1 MTETLVA
8 MGYQQNWL
16 HILGSSF
23 MRNAWLGGTIVALAA
38 GLMGYFIVV
47 RHTSFAAHALAHI
60 GLPGAT
66 GAVLLG
72 VPAAVGLG
80 VFCVGGALVIG
91 ALGKR
96 AADREVAT
104 GTVLAF
110 ATGLGLFFNSLATK
124 NSSTLTNV
132 LFGNLLAISSQQLLS
147 FLALLLLTSL
157 SVAFM
162 FRPLLFTSVNSK
174 VAEAKGVPVRGLSIA
189 FMVLLGLTVTMAVQ
203 AVGTLLLFAL
213 VVTPAA
219 TALLVTA
226 RPLLAMAFSAVIGL
240 VSVWVGLMLSAMFNL
255 PPSFVIVTIACAVW
269 LAVWVGAPLCETC
282 TNVTDVC
289 GSDRS
294 SCRAYCASAATVERC
309 DSRLSSVMFRPNGVG
324 P

>member
-1 MTETLVA
+1 MTQTVLAV
-8 MGYQQNWL
+8 GYQQNWVD
-16 HILGSSF
+16 IVGSSF

-47 RHTSFAAHALAHI
+47 RHSSFAAHALAHI

-66 GAVLLG
+66 GAVLIG

-132 LFGNLLAISSQQLLS
+132 LFGNLLAISGQQLLS
-147 FLALLLLTSL
+147 FFALLLLTAAGM
-157 SVAFM
+157 AFI
-162 FRPLLFTSVNSK
+162 FRPLLFTSVNSR
-174 VAEAKGVPVRGLSIA
+174 VAEAKGVPVRGLSVA

-219 TALLVTA
+219 TALMLTA
-226 RPLLAMAFSAVIGL
+226 RPVLAMGLSAAIGL
-240 VSVWVGLMLSAMFNL
+240 VSVWAGLVLSAMFNL

-269 LAVWVGAPLCETC
+269 LVVWGGSRMPRRGRKEAVAQPIG
-282 TNVTDVC
+282 
-289 GSDRS
+289 
-294 SCRAYCASAATVERC
+294 
-309 DSRLSSVMFRPNGVG
+309 
-324 P
+324 

>member
-1 MTETLVA
+1 MTETVVA
-8 MGYQQNWL
+8 LGYQDNWL

-23 MRNAWLGGTIVALAA
+23 MRNAWMGGTIVALAA

-47 RHTSFAAHALAHI
+47 RHSAFAAHALAHI

-66 GAVLLG
+66 GAVLIGL
-72 VPAAVGLG
+72 PAAAGLG
-80 VFCVGGALVIG
+80 VFCIGGALVIG

-96 AADREVAT
+96 TSDREVAT

-110 ATGLGLFFNSLATK
+110 ATGLGLFFNSLATR

-147 FLALLLLTSL
+147 FFALLVLTAAG
-157 SVAFM
+157 VAFI

-174 VAEAKGVPVRGLSIA
+174 VAEAKGVPVRALSIA

-219 TALLVTA
+219 TALMLTA
-226 RPLLAMAFSAVIGL
+226 RPILAMAVSAVIGL
-240 VSVWVGLMLSAMFNL
+240 VSVWAGLVLSAMFNL

-269 LAVWVGAPLCETC
+269 LLVWAGCRMP
-282 TNVTDVC
+282 
-289 GSDRS
+289 RPS
-294 SCRAYCASAATVERC
+294 SRSAART
-309 DSRLSSVMFRPNGVG
+309 GA
-324 P
+324 

>member
-96 AADREVAT
+96 AADREIAT

-269 LAVWVGAPLCETC
+269 LAVWVGARAPRPR
-282 TNVTDVC
+282 
-289 GSDRS
+289 RS
-294 SCRAYCASAATVERC
+294 RRATPAARAAGTEP
-309 DSRLSSVMFRPNGVG
+309 MH
-324 P
+324 

>member
-1 MTETLVA
+1 MTETVVA
-8 MGYQQNWL
+8 LGYQDNWL

-23 MRNAWLGGTIVALAA
+23 MRNAWMGGTIVALAA

-47 RHTSFAAHALAHI
+47 RHSAFAAHALAHI

-66 GAVLLG
+66 GAVLIGL
-72 VPAAVGLG
+72 PAAAGLG
-80 VFCVGGALVIG
+80 VFCIGGALVIG

-96 AADREVAT
+96 TSDREVAT

-110 ATGLGLFFNSLATK
+110 ATGLGLFFNSLATR

-147 FLALLLLTSL
+147 FLALLVLTAASI
-157 SVAFM
+157 AFI
-162 FRPLLFTSVNSK
+162 FRPLLFTSVNSR

-219 TALLVTA
+219 TALMLTA
-226 RPLLAMAFSAVIGL
+226 RPILAMAVSAVIGL
-240 VSVWVGLMLSAMFNL
+240 ASVWAGLVFSAMFNM
-255 PPSFVIVTIACAVW
+255 PPSFVIVTLACAVW
-269 LAVWVGAPLCETC
+269 LLVWAG
-282 TNVTDVC
+282 
-289 GSDRS
+289 
-294 SCRAYCASAATVERC
+294 CRTPRTSRRSAARAGT
-309 DSRLSSVMFRPNGVG
+309 
-324 P
+324 

>member
-1 MTETLVA
+1 MTQTVVA
-8 MGYQQNWL
+8 LGYQENWL

-23 MRNAWLGGTIVALAA
+23 MRNAWMGGTIVALSA

-47 RHTSFAAHALAHI
+47 RHSAFAAHALAHI

-66 GAVLLG
+66 GAVLVGL
-72 VPAAVGLG
+72 PAAVGLG
-80 VFCVGGALVIG
+80 VFCIGGALVIG

-96 AADREVAT
+96 TSDREVAT

-110 ATGLGLFFNSLATK
+110 ATALGLFFNSLATR

-132 LFGNLLAISSQQLLS
+132 LFGNLLAISSEQLLS
-147 FLALLLLTSL
+147 FLALLVFTSAT
-157 SVAFM
+157 VAFI

-219 TALLVTA
+219 TALMLTA
-226 RPLLAMAFSAVIGL
+226 RPILAMAVSAIIGL
-240 VSVWVGLMLSAMFNL
+240 ASVWAGLALSAMFNM

-269 LAVWVGAPLCETC
+269 LLVWAGCRAP
-282 TNVTDVC
+282 
-289 GSDRS
+289 RS
-294 SCRAYCASAATVERC
+294 SPRSAARAAA
-309 DSRLSSVMFRPNGVG
+309 
-324 P
+324 

>member
-1 MTETLVA
+1 MTESLLA
-8 MGYQQNWL
+8 IGYQDNWQQ
-16 HILGSSF
+16 ILGSSF
-23 MRNAWLGGTIVALAA
+23 MRNAWLGGTIVALSA

-47 RHTSFAAHALAHI
+47 RNSSFAAHALAHI

-72 VPAAVGLG
+72 LPAALGLG

-96 AADREVAT
+96 ASERDVAT

-110 ATGLGLFFNSLATK
+110 ATGLGLFFNSLATR

-132 LFGNLLAISSQQLLS
+132 LFGNLLAITSDQLLS
-147 FLALLLLTSL
+147 FLALLVLTAACI
-157 SVAFM
+157 AFV
-162 FRPLLFTSVNSK
+162 FRPLLFASVNSQ

-189 FMVLLGLTVTMAVQ
+189 FMVLLGITITMAVQ

-219 TALLVTA
+219 TALILTA
-226 RPLLAMAFSAVIGL
+226 RPVLAMAVSAVIGL
-240 VSVWVGLMLSAMFNL
+240 VSVWSGLVLSAMFDL
-255 PPSFVIVTIACAVW
+255 PPSFVIVTIACGVW
-269 LAVWVGAPLCETC
+269 FVVWAGGRMPRP
-282 TNVTDVC
+282 
-289 GSDRS
+289 GR
-294 SCRAYCASAATVERC
+294 RSAAHSAESTNLTEHVQESGTATTS
-309 DSRLSSVMFRPNGVG
+309 DPGISRS
-324 P
+324 

>member
-1 MTETLVA
+1 MTETLLA
-8 MGYQQNWL
+8 IGYQDNWQQ
-16 HILGSSF
+16 ILGSSF
-23 MRNAWLGGTIVALAA
+23 MRNAWLGGTIVALSA

-47 RHTSFAAHALAHI
+47 RNSSFAAHALAHI

-72 VPAAVGLG
+72 LPAALGLG

-96 AADREVAT
+96 ASERDVAT

-110 ATGLGLFFNSLATK
+110 ATGLGLFFNSLATR

-132 LFGNLLAISSQQLLS
+132 LFGNLLAITSDQLLS
-147 FLALLLLTSL
+147 FLALLVLTAACI
-157 SVAFM
+157 AFV
-162 FRPLLFTSVNSK
+162 FRPLLFASVNSQ

-189 FMVLLGLTVTMAVQ
+189 FMVLLGITITMAVQ

-219 TALLVTA
+219 TALILTA
-226 RPLLAMAFSAVIGL
+226 RPVLAMAVSAVIGL
-240 VSVWVGLMLSAMFNL
+240 VSVWSGLVLSAMFDL
-255 PPSFVIVTIACAVW
+255 PPSFVIVTIACGVW
-269 LAVWVGAPLCETC
+269 FVVWAG
-282 TNVTDVC
+282 
-289 GSDRS
+289 DRMP
-294 SCRAYCASAATVERC
+294 RPGRRSAAHSAESTNLTEHVQESGAATTS
-309 DSRLSSVMFRPNGVG
+309 DPGISRS
-324 P
+324 

>member
-1 MTETLVA
+1 
-8 MGYQQNWL
+8 
-16 HILGSSF
+16 

-47 RHTSFAAHALAHI
+47 RNSSFAAHALAHI

-96 AADREVAT
+96 ASDRDVAT

-110 ATGLGLFFNSLATK
+110 ATGLGLLFNSLATR

-132 LFGNLLAISSQQLLS
+132 LFGNLLAITAEQLAG
-147 FLALLLLTSL
+147 FLALLVVLGASI
-157 SVAFM
+157 AFIY
-162 FRPLLFTSVNSK
+162 RPLLFTSVNSQ
-174 VAEAKGVPVRGLSIA
+174 VAEARGVPVRSLSIV
-189 FMVLLGLTVTMAVQ
+189 FMVLLGITVTMAVQ

-219 TALLVTA
+219 TALTLTA
-226 RPLLAMAFSAVIGL
+226 RPVLAMAVSAAIGL
-240 VSVWVGLMLSAMFNL
+240 LSVWVGLAVSAMFNL
-255 PPSFVIVTIACAVW
+255 PPSFVVVSIACGIW
-269 LAVWVGAPLCETC
+269 L
-282 TNVTDVC
+282 VTWTLHRLPRRNQM
-289 GSDRS
+289 SAADRS
-294 SCRAYCASAATVERC
+294 QSTN
-309 DSRLSSVMFRPNGVG
+309 LSEHVQKSDAETARDPGLTRR
-324 P
+324 

>member
-1 MTETLVA
+1 MTQTVIA
-8 MGYQQNWL
+8 MGYQDNWL
-16 HILGSSF
+16 HVLGSSF
-23 MRNAWLGGTIVALAA
+23 MRNAWIGGTIVALAA

-47 RHTSFAAHALAHI
+47 RQSAFAAHALAHI

-72 VPAAVGLG
+72 LPAAVGLG

-96 AADREVAT
+96 AAERDVAT

-110 ATGLGLFFNSLATK
+110 ATGLGVFFNSLATR

-132 LFGNLLAISSQQLLS
+132 LFGNLLAISSGQLLS
-147 FLALLLLTSL
+147 FFALLVLTAA
-157 SVAFM
+157 SVAFI

-219 TALLVTA
+219 TALMLTA
-226 RPLLAMAFSAVIGL
+226 RPILAMAVSAVIGL
-240 VSVWVGLMLSAMFNL
+240 ISVWAGLALSAMFNL

-269 LAVWVGAPLCETC
+269 LLVWAGSRAPRPTRVAVTSGQ
-282 TNVTDVC
+282 
-289 GSDRS
+289 G
-294 SCRAYCASAATVERC
+294 
-309 DSRLSSVMFRPNGVG
+309 
-324 P
+324 

>member
-1 MTETLVA
+1 MTQSIVA
-8 MGYQQNWL
+8 MGYQDNWI
-16 HILGSSF
+16 HVLGSSF

-47 RHTSFAAHALAHI
+47 RQSAFAAHALAHI

-66 GAVLLG
+66 GAVLIGL
-72 VPAAVGLG
+72 PAAVGLG

-96 AADREVAT
+96 AAERDVAT

-110 ATGLGLFFNSLATK
+110 ATGLGLFFNSLATR

-132 LFGNLLAISSQQLLS
+132 LFGNLLAITSGQLLS
-147 FLALLLLTSL
+147 FFALLVLTAA
-157 SVAFM
+157 SVAFI
-162 FRPLLFTSVNSK
+162 FRPLLFTSVNTK

-219 TALLVTA
+219 TALMLTA
-226 RPLLAMAFSAVIGL
+226 RPVLAMSVSALIGL
-240 VSVWVGLMLSAMFNL
+240 ISVWSGLALSAMFNL

-269 LAVWVGAPLCETC
+269 LLVWAGCRTPRRKRVAVAP
-282 TNVTDVC
+282 
-289 GSDRS
+289 
-294 SCRAYCASAATVERC
+294 APA
-309 DSRLSSVMFRPNGVG
+309 
-324 P
+324 

>member
-1 MTETLVA
+1 MTETVVA
-8 MGYQQNWL
+8 LGYQDNWL

-23 MRNAWLGGTIVALAA
+23 MRNAWMGGTIVALAA

-47 RHTSFAAHALAHI
+47 RHSAFAAHALAHI

-66 GAVLLG
+66 GAVLIGL
-72 VPAAVGLG
+72 PAAAGLG
-80 VFCVGGALVIG
+80 VFCIGGALVIG

-96 AADREVAT
+96 TSDREVAT

-110 ATGLGLFFNSLATK
+110 ATGLGLFFNSLATR

-147 FLALLLLTSL
+147 FFALLVLTAGG
-157 SVAFM
+157 VAFI

-174 VAEAKGVPVRGLSIA
+174 VAEAKGVPVRALSIA

-219 TALLVTA
+219 TALMLTA
-226 RPLLAMAFSAVIGL
+226 RPIVAMAVSAVIGL
-240 VSVWVGLMLSAMFNL
+240 VSVWAGLVLSAMFNL

-269 LAVWVGAPLCETC
+269 LLVWAG
-282 TNVTDVC
+282 
-289 GSDRS
+289 
-294 SCRAYCASAATVERC
+294 CRAPRPSSRSAARA
-309 DSRLSSVMFRPNGVG
+309 GA
-324 P
+324 

>member
-1 MTETLVA
+1 MTTSLVA
-8 MGYQQNWL
+8 LGYQDNWL
-16 HILGSSF
+16 QILGSSF
-23 MRNAWLGGTIVALAA
+23 MRNAFLGGTIVALAA

-47 RHTSFAAHALAHI
+47 RNSSFAAHALAHI

-72 VPAAVGLG
+72 LPAALGLG

-96 AADREVAT
+96 ASDRDVAT

-110 ATGLGLFFNSLATK
+110 ATGLGLFFNSLATR

-132 LFGNLLAISSQQLLS
+132 LFGNLLAITTAQLIG
-147 FLALLLLTSL
+147 FLTLLLTL
-157 SVAFM
+157 AACVAFIY
-162 FRPLLFTSVNSK
+162 RPLLFTSVNSQ
-174 VAEAKGVPVRGLSIA
+174 VAEAKGVPVRGLAIA
-189 FMVLLGLTVTMAVQ
+189 FMVLLGITVTMAVQ

-226 RPLLAMAFSAVIGL
+226 RPVSAMAVSTGIGL
-240 VSVWVGLMLSAMFNL
+240 FSVWTGLALSAMFNL
-255 PPSFVIVTIACAVW
+255 PPSFVVVTIACGIWLTVW
-269 LAVWVGAPLCETC
+269 LAGRLPRPGRRT
-282 TNVTDVC
+282 
-289 GSDRS
+289 
-294 SCRAYCASAATVERC
+294 SAAQPGASTNLGEHVQE
-309 DSRLSSVMFRPNGVG
+309 SSAAAPRDPGL
-324 P
+324 PRR

>member
-1 MTETLVA
+1 MTETVVA
-8 MGYQQNWL
+8 LGYQDNWL

-23 MRNAWLGGTIVALAA
+23 MRNAWMGGTIVALVA

-47 RHTSFAAHALAHI
+47 RHSAFAAHALAHI

-66 GAVLLG
+66 GAVLIGL
-72 VPAAVGLG
+72 PAVAGLG
-80 VFCVGGALVIG
+80 VFCIGGALVIG

-96 AADREVAT
+96 TSDREVAT

-110 ATGLGLFFNSLATK
+110 ATGLGLFFNSLATR

-132 LFGNLLAISSQQLLS
+132 LFGNLLAISSGQLLTFS
-147 FLALLLLTSL
+147 ALLVLTAAG
-157 SVAFM
+157 VAFI
-162 FRPLLFTSVNSK
+162 FRPLLFTSVNSR

-189 FMVLLGLTVTMAVQ
+189 FTVLLGLTVTMAVQ

-219 TALLVTA
+219 TALMLTA
-226 RPLLAMAFSAVIGL
+226 RPILAMAVSAVIGL
-240 VSVWVGLMLSAMFNL
+240 ASVWAGLVFSAMFNM

-269 LAVWVGAPLCETC
+269 LLVWAGSRAPRTGL
-282 TNVTDVC
+282 
-289 GSDRS
+289 R
-294 SCRAYCASAATVERC
+294 SAARA
-309 DSRLSSVMFRPNGVG
+309 GA
-324 P
+324 

>member
-1 MTETLVA
+1 MTHTVVA
-8 MGYQQNWL
+8 MGYQDNWL
-16 HILGSSF
+16 HVLGSSF

-47 RHTSFAAHALAHI
+47 RHSAFAAHALAHI

-66 GAVLLG
+66 GAVLIGL
-72 VPAAVGLG
+72 PAVVGLG

-96 AADREVAT
+96 AAERDVAT

-110 ATGLGLFFNSLATK
+110 ATGLGLFFNSLATR

-132 LFGNLLAISSQQLLS
+132 LFGNLLAITSGQLLMFS
-147 FLALLLLTSL
+147 ALLALTAA
-157 SVAFM
+157 SVAFI

-219 TALLVTA
+219 TALMVTA
-226 RPLLAMAFSAVIGL
+226 RPITAMAVSAVIGL
-240 VSVWVGLMLSAMFNL
+240 VSVWAGLALSAMFNL

-269 LAVWVGAPLCETC
+269 LVVWAG
-282 TNVTDVC
+282 
-289 GSDRS
+289 
-294 SCRAYCASAATVERC
+294 CRAPRRKRVAPG
-309 DSRLSSVMFRPNGVG
+309 DI
-324 P
+324 

>member
-1 MTETLVA
+1 MTQTVIA
-8 MGYQQNWL
+8 MGYQDNWI
-16 HILGSSF
+16 HVLGSSF

-47 RHTSFAAHALAHI
+47 RQSAFAAHALAHI

-66 GAVLLG
+66 GAVLVGL
-72 VPAAVGLG
+72 PAAVGLG

-96 AADREVAT
+96 AAERDVAT

-110 ATGLGLFFNSLATK
+110 ATGLGLFLNSLATR

-132 LFGNLLAISSQQLLS
+132 LFGNLLAITSGQLLS
-147 FLALLLLTSL
+147 FFALLVLTAAT
-157 SVAFM
+157 VAFI
-162 FRPLLFTSVNSK
+162 FRPLLFTSVNTK

-219 TALLVTA
+219 TALMLTA
-226 RPLLAMAFSAVIGL
+226 RPILAMAVSAAIGL
-240 VSVWVGLMLSAMFNL
+240 ISVWTGLALSAMFNL

-269 LAVWVGAPLCETC
+269 LLVWAGCRTPRPKRVAV
-282 TNVTDVC
+282 
-289 GSDRS
+289 
-294 SCRAYCASAATVERC
+294 AS
-309 DSRLSSVMFRPNGVG
+309 G
-324 P
+324 PS

>member
-1 MTETLVA
+1 MTQTVVA
-8 MGYQQNWL
+8 MGYQHNWI
-16 HILGSSF
+16 HVLGSSF

-47 RHTSFAAHALAHI
+47 RHSAFAAHALAHI

-66 GAVLLG
+66 GAVLVGL
-72 VPAAVGLG
+72 PAAVGLG
-80 VFCVGGALVIG
+80 VFAVGGALVIG

-96 AADREVAT
+96 AEERDVAT

-110 ATGLGLFFNSLATK
+110 ATGLGLFFNSLATR

-132 LFGNLLAISSQQLLS
+132 LFGNLLAISSGQLLS
-147 FLALLLLTSL
+147 FLALLVLTAI
-157 SVAFM
+157 SVAVI

-174 VAEAKGVPVRGLSIA
+174 VAEAKGIPVRGLSIA

-219 TALLVTA
+219 TALMVTA
-226 RPLLAMAFSAVIGL
+226 RPILAMVFSAVIGL
-240 VSVWVGLMLSAMFNL
+240 ISVWAGLAVSAMFNL
-255 PPSFVIVTIACAVW
+255 PPSFVIVTIVCAVW
-269 LAVWVGAPLCETC
+269 LSVWAACRTPRPKRVAVTPGHP
-282 TNVTDVC
+282 
-289 GSDRS
+289 
-294 SCRAYCASAATVERC
+294 
-309 DSRLSSVMFRPNGVG
+309 
-324 P
+324 